1 MVKSLWVLGKKRN
14 CSCEMTFCPT
24 LQACAQAPAH
34 AWQQWPLQHHPV
46 PHLTL
51 CTHLPAEG
59 LEQLRAGGGLL
70 LRQADPWVS
79 GSESVPCGELGVGPD
94 QGSG

>member
-1 MVKSLWVLGKKRN
+1 
-14 CSCEMTFCPT
+14 MTFCPT

-34 AWQQWPLQHHPV
+34 AGQQRPLQHHPV
-46 PHLTL
+46 PHLPL
-51 CTHLPAEG
+51 STHLPAAG

-70 LRQADPWVS
+70 LCQAHPWVS
-79 GSESVPCGELGVGPD
+79 GSEAVPCGELGVWPD